1 MARVQR
7 VFFTRCKRLSCRFID
22 SPAYILPG
30 EGCQRVNLA
39 QDHHI
44 LNIVHVLVQVG
55 GLKLAVAVV
64 MGHHS
69 ELC

>member
-1 MARVQR
+1 M
-7 VFFTRCKRLSCRFID
+7 
-22 SPAYILPG
+22 
-30 EGCQRVNLA
+30 NLA